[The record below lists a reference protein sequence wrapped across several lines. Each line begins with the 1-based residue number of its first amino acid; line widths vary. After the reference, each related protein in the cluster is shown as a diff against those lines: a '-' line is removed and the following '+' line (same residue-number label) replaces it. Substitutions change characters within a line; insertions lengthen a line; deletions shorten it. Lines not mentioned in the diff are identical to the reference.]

1 MTQTSHR
8 ATSLTAKS
16 TGPFW
21 WIQHIVTWALLI
33 ATLSA
38 LLAVVVV
45 PRVSGAT
52 PYTVLTGSMRPTYPP
67 GTLIV
72 VKEVPTDELAV
83 GTVVT
88 YQLETGEAAVVTHR
102 IVAVNRNTRGETLFV
117 TQGDANAA
125 PDINQVRPEQIR
137 GKVWYAVPYLGHV
150 NSMISGSQHKIL
162 LAAAVGLLL
171 LYAVVMFYRGARESR
186 RERQRS

>member
-8 ATSLTAKS
+8 ATPLTANR
-16 TGPFW
+16 TGPLW

-33 ATLSA
+33 ATLSV

-72 VKEVPTDELAV
+72 VKEVPADELAV

-88 YQLETGEAAVVTHR
+88 YQLETGKAAVVTHR

-125 PDINQVRPEQIR
+125 PDINLVRPEQIR
-137 GKVWYAVPYLGHV
+137 GKVWYGVPYLGRV

-162 LAAAVGLLL
+162 LAAAVGVLL
-171 LYAVVMFYRGARESR
+171 LYAVVMFYKGTRESR
-186 RERQRS
+186 REGQRS